1 MPILIIQILIPLFLV
16 IMGLIIGKGVEMHH
30 FRRLDER
37 EKEFQNVIMT
47 NLKTIPAQFANSQ
60 PYLVMGSAVIA
71 TDYFK
76 VFAAGLR
83 TLFGGEMKSYV
94 TLMER
99 ARRQAVLRMMEQA
112 ASQGAHVI
120 WNVRY
125 ETTCTG
131 GQQKKKA
138 GGVEVF
144 VYGTALK

>member
-1 MPILIIQILIPLFLV
+1 MPIVMIQILIPLFLV
-16 IMGLIIGKGVEMHH
+16 FAGLIVGKSIEMHH
-30 FRRLDER
+30 FRKLDER
-37 EKEFQNVIMT
+37 EARYKDMVMT
-47 NLKTIPAQFANSQ
+47 NLKTIPAQLENTQ
-60 PYLVMGSAVIA
+60 PFLVMGSAVIA

-99 ARRQAVLRMMEQA
+99 ARREAVLRMLQQA
-112 ASQGAHVI
+112 KEQGAKVI

-131 GQQKKKA
+131 GQQRKKP
-138 GGVEVF
+138 GGVEILA
-144 VYGTALK
+144 YGTALK